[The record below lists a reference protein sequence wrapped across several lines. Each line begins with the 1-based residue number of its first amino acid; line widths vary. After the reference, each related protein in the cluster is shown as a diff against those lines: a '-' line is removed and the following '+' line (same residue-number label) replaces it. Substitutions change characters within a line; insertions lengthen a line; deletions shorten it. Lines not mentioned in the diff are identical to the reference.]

1 MIIMDKVAGREYAYL
16 IHFIHRNL
24 TLKIILF
31 LIEFFFFIKI
41 DNLKVRYL

>member
-31 LIEFFFFIKI
+31 LIEFFVVVKI
-41 DNLKVRYL
+41 DNSKVRHL